1 MHRQQNLRRTQSWGD
16 YDYSA
21 RTATLYGTQQEKP
34 KTDITVVDKAE
45 VVKNVAVDENA
56 VIKNAAGETV
66 NPGEVSVVIE
76 KAGNSVIDSIM
87 KGFTAGW
94 NINC

>member
-1 MHRQQNLRRTQSWGD
+1 MIRPRLF
-16 YDYSA
+16 
-21 RTATLYGTQQEKP
+21 
-34 KTDITVVDKAE
+34 
-45 VVKNVAVDENA
+45 KNVAVDENA

-87 KGFTAGW
+87 KGFTAGG
-94 NINC
+94 ILIADGSTVGLL

>member
-1 MHRQQNLRRTQSWGD
+1 MGD

-21 RTATLYGTQQEKP
+21 RIATLYGTQQEEP
-34 KTDITVVDKAE
+34 KTDVTVVDKAE

-66 NPGEVSVVIE
+66 NPGQVSVVIE
-76 KAGNSVIDSIM
+76 KSRRQRN
-87 KGFTAGW
+87 
-94 NINC
+94 

>member
-1 MHRQQNLRRTQSWGD
+1 MITVQELPHCN
-16 YDYSA
+16 
-21 RTATLYGTQQEKP
+21 GTQQEEP

-76 KAGNSVIDSIM
+76 KSRKQRN
-87 KGFTAGW
+87 
-94 NINC
+94 